1 MNDFEEFMILS
12 YVDEECLES
21 SDDSCDKFEE
31 FIIESYL
38 EEEDE

>member
-12 YVDEECLES
+12 YVDES
-21 SDDSCDKFEE
+21 SNDEYDDSCDKFEE

-38 EEEDE
+38 EEEE